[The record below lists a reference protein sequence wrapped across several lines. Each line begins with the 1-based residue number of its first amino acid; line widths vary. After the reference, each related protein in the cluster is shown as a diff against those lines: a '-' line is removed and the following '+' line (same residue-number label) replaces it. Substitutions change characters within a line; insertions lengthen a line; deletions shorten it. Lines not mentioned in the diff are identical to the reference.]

1 VTPLV
6 LLPMLTLHL
15 FRFTERV
22 SSIYGRFFLASVGIR
37 STWIQLSLRCRRL
50 WYEPWEIRDILN
62 SWYVTDELSFEQ
74 LCSNEVLAH
83 PFEYYLFRMS
93 YVVGYGF
100 LRLVYMNGAIAKK
113 QLTKRKTREA
123 ALNKILKLL
132 RRRLRKFFPHYSNLL
147 KLFMVLPLKRSRIVR
162 MMQWM

>member
-1 VTPLV
+1 
-6 LLPMLTLHL
+6 MLTLHL

-22 SSIYGRFFLASVGIR
+22 SSIYGRYFLASVGIR
-37 STWIQLSLRCRRL
+37 STWMLLSLRCRRL
-50 WYEPWEIRDILN
+50 WYELWEIRDILN

-83 PFEYYLFRMS
+83 PCEYYFLRIS
-93 YVVGYGF
+93 YVVGYRF

-113 QLTKRKTREA
+113 QLTNRITREA

-132 RRRLRKFFPHYSNLL
+132 PRRLRKFFPHYSSLL
-147 KLFMVLPLKRSRIVR
+147 KPFMVLPLNRSRIVR
-162 MMQWM
+162 MIQWM